1 MFGQNRAKFKSWNSR
16 IEYSRIEYSRIESK
30 IDFWND
36 FIGFSGSSNL
46 LYKKAFMVSTT
57 LNIFNI
63 FNIKFR
69 SRKHK
74 FYVMLKHISH
84 NIFNFMF
91 FMLSF
96 LNSDQKCNFGHFR
109 TLETAHRSWINQFFF
124 IFIFFKA
131 PKLP

>member
-1 MFGQNRAKFKSWNSR
+1 MF
-16 IEYSRIEYSRIESK
+16 
-30 IDFWND
+30 
-36 FIGFSGSSNL
+36 FIGFSGSPNL
-46 LYKKAFMVSTT
+46 CNIKGFMVSTT

-63 FNIKFR
+63 FHIKFR

-96 LNSDQKCNFGHFR
+96 LNSGLIHVEYKII
-109 TLETAHRSWINQFFF
+109 TKYF
-124 IFIFFKA
+124 ISFISENASYKVMIF
-131 PKLP
+131 